1 MRLILSACP
10 LFAIIY
16 GRTYRDWLYRQADT
30 LPFTVRIGRSLGF
43 SEQGIEKWLRQRAGR

>member
-1 MRLILSACP
+1 MRLIMSACP